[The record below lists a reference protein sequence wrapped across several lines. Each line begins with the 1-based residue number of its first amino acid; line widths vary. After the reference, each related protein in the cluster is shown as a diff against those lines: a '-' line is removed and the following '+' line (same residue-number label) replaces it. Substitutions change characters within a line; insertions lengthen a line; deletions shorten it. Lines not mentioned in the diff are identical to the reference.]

1 LERTAVYADAHCR
14 IDGIEGGHYNFSLDN
29 CHTALMEA
37 VKSSSVEC
45 IRLLLEKG
53 ADARKAC
60 LRDSRTPLHC
70 LATPLPPDATG
81 RESNAKDI
89 LDMLL
94 AAGADLEARDAH
106 GETPLILCFPPRDRA
121 RPTALPF
128 FTSCWLQEPI
138 LRPWMPMARR
148 SWTEP
153 VEPRKS
159 SASRHCWAWVLTP
172 DGHVFWT
179 EKLPYMGK

>member
-14 IDGIEGGHYNFSLDN
+14 IDEIEGGHYNFSLDKG
-29 CHTALMEA
+29 HTALMEA
-37 VKSSSVEC
+37 VKSGSVEC
-45 IRLLLEKG
+45 VRLLLEKG

-121 RPTALPF
+121 RPTAPALFHQLLAAGADPSALDADGA
-128 FTSCWLQEPI
+128 TLVDRACRAAQIECVETLLGLGIDP
-138 LRPWMPMARR
+138 RRARLLDG
-148 SWTEP
+148 E
-153 VEPRKS
+153 
-159 SASRHCWAWVLTP
+159 TP
-172 DGHVFWT
+172 LHG
-179 EKLPYMGK
+179 